1 MKVVLLQ
8 DVKGQ
13 GKKGTVV
20 EVSDGY
26 ARNFLLPKKLA
37 TQADNSVL
45 NDIKNKEAAKQHRM
59 EEEKAA
65 AQKTA
70 KKLESLLV
78 KIATQAGA
86 DGRLYGAVTS
96 QDVANALEAQHGVKV
111 DKRKITI
118 DEPIKAFGSYALSVR
133 LYPEIDGTIHVLVT
147 DKKA

>member
-65 AQKTA
+65 ARKTA
-70 KKLESLLV
+70 KELESLLV

-96 QDVANALEAQHGVKV
+96 QDIANALETQHGVKV

-118 DEPIKAFGSYALSVR
+118 DEPIKAFGSY
-133 LYPEIDGTIHVLVT
+133 EIRAKLGYEVSGKFTVT
-147 DKKA
+147 VAEE

>member
-86 DGRLYGAVTS
+86 DGPRGRAGAPASSSCRSSSRYRSRRYVS
-96 QDVANALEAQHGVKV
+96 S
-111 DKRKITI
+111 
-118 DEPIKAFGSYALSVR
+118 P
-133 LYPEIDGTIHVLVT
+133 
-147 DKKA
+147 

>member
-96 QDVANALEAQHGVKV
+96 QDIASALEAQHGVKV

-118 DEPIKAFGSYALSVR
+118 DEPIKAFGNFQADVR
-133 LYPEIDGTIHVLVT
+133 LFADVDGKITISVAG
-147 DKKA
+147 KE